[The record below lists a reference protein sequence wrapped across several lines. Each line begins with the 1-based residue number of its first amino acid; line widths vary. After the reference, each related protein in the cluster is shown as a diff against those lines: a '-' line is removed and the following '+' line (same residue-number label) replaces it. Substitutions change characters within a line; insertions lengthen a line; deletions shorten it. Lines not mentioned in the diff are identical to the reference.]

1 MTERIPAVSATWVE
15 HRFLAEDGRVAD
27 VALTDLAARVSILP
41 AVPGGG
47 ERLAADAAIAWSAMK
62 GPSAEHAYLALLPVP
77 RDKLEEFDAW
87 FIEEHGPMV
96 FQAAQWATAMLCA
109 VRQGPYTR
117 IGVHL
122 LADLAALDSPERQA
136 AGVTPWTKQIMSADW
151 SAGIVRFVGSRH
163 EPDR

>member
-27 VALTDLAARVSILP
+27 VALTDLAARISILP
-41 AVPGGG
+41 AVHGG
-47 ERLAADAAIAWSAMK
+47 ERLSVDAAIAWSATK
-62 GPSAEHAYLALLPVP
+62 GPSAEHVYLAVFPLP

-87 FIEEHGPMV
+87 FIEEHGPMIL
-96 FQAAQWATAMLCA
+96 QAVQWATVMLCA

-122 LADLAALDSPERQA
+122 LTDLAALDSPERQA